1 MENLEAVKK
10 LDHFLN
16 LYSAANMVGK
26 DFDCA
31 PVRELC
37 LDLKKENPEKFGV
50 FITEGSD
57 HELMV
62 SVSDFLNK
70 LLGI

>member
-10 LDHFLN
+10 LDEFLN

-31 PVRELC
+31 PVREMC
-37 LDLKKENPEKFGV
+37 VALKKENPEMFGV
-50 FITEGSD
+50 FVTEGSD

-62 SVSDFLNK
+62 SVSDFFSK